1 MSINVIVESSK
12 EVEEKLT
19 EVCRC
24 GLLHDHMRILNS
36 VMLMIG

>member
-1 MSINVIVESSK
+1 MSLFESSK